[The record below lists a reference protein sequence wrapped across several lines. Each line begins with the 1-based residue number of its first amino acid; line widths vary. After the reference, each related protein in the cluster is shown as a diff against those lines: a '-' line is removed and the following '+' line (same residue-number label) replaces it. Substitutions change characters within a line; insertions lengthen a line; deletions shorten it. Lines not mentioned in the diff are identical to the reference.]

1 MLNRVRSDLLS
12 AWRGVLAGR
21 WSSMVAAVVL
31 AIGTGASITAATVAY
46 GGLLRPLPFPESDRL
61 VTLTQLHVATSVRS
75 GIKLSDYDRWRERLS
90 DSLLL
95 TGYSSERAT
104 LRSQGAP
111 SEVRAAYV
119 VGNWFQ
125 ILGAR
130 SRLGRLI
137 DDTSPVDEA
146 VVSAAFADR
155 MSPGDP
161 ATVIGRVLTIGARP
175 VRVVGVLPASFK
187 VMSDA
192 DIWTL
197 ARGAGA
203 LRIVGTDDSRYY
215 QMVARV
221 APGRSLESARADAAA
236 ALPSLVPEQQKSNW
250 RLEVTSLR
258 TSVLGESGPVL
269 LAFLVAALL
278 VLLVACA
285 NVAMLLVNRAIART
299 REFAVRVALGATRAR
314 LLTIA
319 VMEAAILAGAGCLG
333 GWWIAR
339 LATAFL
345 QQTTGLDLPAT
356 ATLPA
361 DTPIALGAIAAGV
374 LVLVVCAGAP
384 LVTLRQTGV
393 ASALRTTP
401 TTGSRGGR
409 QMRAALVVLQLSM
422 TVVLLTGAGLLGR
435 TLLAVSRTDLG
446 LDARQHVV
454 TMAVP
459 VGESTADAAGRLAI
473 VRRILDE
480 TRRLPG
486 VVAAGIGGALP
497 PSAGGVVFTIRVST
511 SEGTVNATRAFDL
524 VPVTDGY
531 FDALGARVVTGRLFT
546 PADTLSSDADVRH
559 ERSGA
564 ETSGARDQHGHRQH
578 AQPALADGLRHARQ
592 AAHHRRRPRHPL
604 LGPRHTGPWRRVC
617 AVAAVAA
624 AIGVSRR
631 ANHRRSRGLGRPVDA
646 DRA

>member
-1 MLNRVRSDLLS
+1 M
-12 AWRGVLAGR
+12 
-21 WSSMVAAVVL
+21 
-31 AIGTGASITAATVAY
+31 
-46 GGLLRPLPFPESDRL
+46 
-61 VTLTQLHVATSVRS
+61 
-75 GIKLSDYDRWRERLS
+75 KLSDYDRWRERLS

-95 TGYSSERAT
+95 TGYSSERTT

-130 SRLGRLI
+130 SRFGRLI

-161 ATVIGRVLTIGARP
+161 AAVLGRAFTIGARP
-175 VRVVGVLPASFK
+175 LRVVGVLPAHFK

-203 LRIVGTDDSRYY
+203 LQIVGTDDSRSC

-269 LAFLVAALL
+269 LAFLVTALL

-285 NVAMLLVNRAIART
+285 NVAMLLVNRALART
-299 REFAVRVALGATRAR
+299 RELAVRVALGATRAR
-314 LLTIA
+314 LVTIA
-319 VMEAAILAGAGCLG
+319 VIEAAILAGAGCLG
-333 GWWIAR
+333 GWWLAR
-339 LATAFL
+339 VATAFL

-361 DTPIALGAIAAGV
+361 DTPIALGALAAGA
-374 LVLVVCAGAP
+374 LVLLVCAGAP

-393 ASALRTTP
+393 ASALRTAT

-409 QMRAALVVLQLSM
+409 RNPGGSGRVSALHDGRAAH
-422 TVVLLTGAGLLGR
+422 R
-435 TLLAVSRTDLG
+435 CR
-446 LDARQHVV
+446 
-454 TMAVP
+454 
-459 VGESTADAAGRLAI
+459 
-473 VRRILDE
+473 
-480 TRRLPG
+480 
-486 VVAAGIGGALP
+486 VAWPHAP
-497 PSAGGVVFTIRVST
+497 GGVACRISGST
-511 SEGTVNATRAFDL
+511 
-524 VPVTDGY
+524 
-531 FDALGARVVTGRLFT
+531 
-546 PADTLSSDADVRH
+546 
-559 ERSGA
+559 
-564 ETSGARDQHGHRQH
+564 
-578 AQPALADGLRHARQ
+578 
-592 AAHHRRRPRHPL
+592 
-604 LGPRHTGPWRRVC
+604 
-617 AVAAVAA
+617 
-624 AIGVSRR
+624 
-631 ANHRRSRGLGRPVDA
+631 RGSTW
-646 DRA
+646 